1 MRALSQSDCLN
12 LWESGAG
19 LHPLDQGLAALGAAL
34 PYTSRDTLADWPLGR
49 RNLALVQLRCA
60 SFGSL
65 LQGWMECRNCGEN
78 LEIEIDAQALGDS
91 AARQNQGVPDRIVFR
106 EQSFRLPT
114 SRDLAM
120 VMRENDARSAAIRV
134 VKNCCLEIE
143 RDRDWSDDDLDQ
155 IGQELAAADPLA
167 EMRLALRCPVC
178 GSEWDE
184 ELDMVSFL
192 WREIEAR
199 ARKLL
204 FEVHTLAS
212 TYGWAE
218 ADILSMSDS
227 RRALYLEMAQS

>member
-12 LWESGAG
+12 LWESGTG
-19 LHPLDQGLAALGAAL
+19 LHPLEQGLLALGAAL
-34 PYTSRDTLADWPLGR
+34 PDTSRDTLADWPLGR

-65 LQGWMECRNCGEN
+65 LQGWMKCRNCGEN
-78 LEIEIDAQALGDS
+78 LEIEIDAQSLGGN
-91 AARQNQGVPDRIVFR
+91 AARQGQAVPDRIVFR

-114 SRDLAM
+114 TRDLAM
-120 VMRENDARSAAIRV
+120 VVRENDARSAAILV

-184 ELDMVSFL
+184 ELDIVSFL

-204 FEVHTLAS
+204 YEVHTLAS

-218 ADILSMSDS
+218 AHILAMSDS
-227 RRALYLEMAQS
+227 RRALYLELAQS